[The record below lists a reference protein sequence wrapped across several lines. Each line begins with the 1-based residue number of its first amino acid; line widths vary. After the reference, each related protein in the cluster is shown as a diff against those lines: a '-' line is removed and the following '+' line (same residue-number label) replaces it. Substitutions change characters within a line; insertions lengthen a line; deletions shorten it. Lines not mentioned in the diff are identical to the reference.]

1 MEGLGRGLF
10 TKSPRWH
17 SSLLSEAWTTGWL
30 LQNQLG
36 SVLKYY
42 LGDLLPLCIY
52 TWESGLAHRILPS
65 QQGFLIF
72 LLNERVVIINRDWFW
87 KAAFCF
93 VIYGAE
99 EKSLSYLFLKTRCYI
114 FLWRN
119 ESKSRNTL
127 CPSLAIVWLW
137 GKFFTSLC
145 PILLMFT
152 KEIATGISQ
161 FNWITYNWL
170 RIMLSL

>member
-1 MEGLGRGLF
+1 MEGLGHGLF

-36 SVLKYY
+36 SLLKYY

-114 FLWRN
+114 FFVKKWIEKQEHSLPLPGHCVTLGQILYFSVPYFTHVYKRN
-119 ESKSRNTL
+119 SNRNI
-127 CPSLAIVWLW
+127 PV
-137 GKFFTSLC
+137 
-145 PILLMFT
+145 
-152 KEIATGISQ
+152 
-161 FNWITYNWL
+161 
-170 RIMLSL
+170 